1 MTDIAARN
9 KRNRRA
15 GARWQTVVRDG
26 LRESG
31 FDIERLALTG
41 AEDEGDHVVRVDPV
55 VLPARRFVVIE
66 AKAGVLHPAEFVRQA
81 SEEAAHFA
89 FHRGLSL
96 AEVTGIAV
104 VKRRG
109 ANWRDA
115 YVLTTVRDYFG
126 LDLPTPGRR

>member
-1 MTDIAARN
+1 MTDIAQRN
-9 KRNRRA
+9 ARNRRA

-26 LRESG
+26 LREYG

-41 AEDEGDHVVRVDPV
+41 AEDEGDHVVRLNTP

-66 AKAGVLHPAEFVRQA
+66 AKAGSLHAADFVRQA
-81 SEEAAHFA
+81 GEEAAHFA
-89 FHRGLSL
+89 FHRGLTL

-126 LDLPTPGRR
+126 LGAR

>member
-1 MTDIAARN
+1 MTEQAKRN
-9 KRNRRA
+9 ARNRRS
-15 GARWQTVVRDG
+15 GARWQSDLRDG
-26 LRESG
+26 LREAG

-41 AEDEGDHVVRVDPV
+41 AEDEGDHVVRLNPTD
-55 VLPARRFVVIE
+55 LPARRFVVIE
-66 AKAGVLHPAEFVRQA
+66 AKAGALHPAAFVRQA
-81 SEEAAHFA
+81 GLEAGHFA

-126 LDLPTPGRR
+126 LGAG

>member
-1 MTDIAARN
+1 MNDIAQRN
-9 KRNRRA
+9 ARNRRA
-15 GARWQTVVRDG
+15 GARWQTTLRDG
-26 LRESG
+26 LREYG

-41 AEDEGDHVVRVDPV
+41 AQDEGDHVVRLDPP

-66 AKAGVLHPAEFVRQA
+66 AKAGALHPAEFVRQA
-81 SEEAAHFA
+81 GEEAGHFA
-89 FHRGLSL
+89 FHRGLTL

-126 LDLPTPGRR
+126 LGTG